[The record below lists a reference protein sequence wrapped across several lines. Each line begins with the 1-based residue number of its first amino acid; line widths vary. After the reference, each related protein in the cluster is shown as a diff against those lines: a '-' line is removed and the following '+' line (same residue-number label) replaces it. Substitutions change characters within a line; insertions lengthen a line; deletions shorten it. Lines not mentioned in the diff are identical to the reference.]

1 MYGRPGG
8 MDCSADT
15 TDTILLLD
23 YEEKRKQIEKKSES
37 HDAVGS
43 GIVAFFVSY
52 ADTVSAIPQQISQ
65 FSCFSPSYIDVFLAK
80 LVQMHSNMAFKTS
93 LYSKNCENRTN
104 HLLLEY

>member
-1 MYGRPGG
+1 MYGRSGG

-43 GIVAFFVSY
+43 GIVAFFVVSY
-52 ADTVSAIPQQISQ
+52 ADA
-65 FSCFSPSYIDVFLAK
+65 LK
-80 LVQMHSNMAFKTS
+80 
-93 LYSKNCENRTN
+93 
-104 HLLLEY
+104 

>member
-43 GIVAFFVSY
+43 GIVAFFVVSY
-52 ADTVSAIPQQISQ
+52 ADALKHGFQNITILEKTAKIGLIICCWNTECVSEKIAI
-65 FSCFSPSYIDVFLAK
+65 
-80 LVQMHSNMAFKTS
+80 
-93 LYSKNCENRTN
+93 R
-104 HLLLEY
+104 